1 MTMADWYCFKDKVK
15 MTDAEVVLSYMQL
28 TQGVPGLKCP
38 VCGVEYL
45 TERVVMTIVMAA
57 EEALEQK

>member
-1 MTMADWYCFKDKVK
+1 MADWHCFKDKVK
-15 MTDAEVVLSYMQL
+15 MAERDVLLRYMQL
-28 TQGVPGLKCP
+28 TQSVPGLKCP

-45 TERVVMTIVMAA
+45 TEHVVMTTVAAA

>member
-1 MTMADWYCFKDKVK
+1 MADWYCFKDKVK
-15 MTDAEVVLSYMQL
+15 MAEKDVQLRYMQL
-28 TQGVPGLKCP
+28 SQGVPGLKCP

-45 TERVVMTIVMAA
+45 TEHVVMTTVAAA